1 MDFCKSCA
9 DCGVI
14 NCHTMAGEFPDYC
27 VSLNITPEQYAE
39 AMSCYDD
46 PETHKLAIAAG
57 EVEYEGFGKLTRVEE
72 TIMFARK
79 MGAKKLGI
87 ANCAALIKEAN
98 TLARILRIH
107 GFEVFGVTC
116 KAGTTP
122 KTAIGLYEDCEKTGK
137 NVCNPALQ
145 AKILNDEKTDLNI
158 VLGLCVGHDSIFY
171 KYSEAPC
178 TTMIVKDKVLVHN
191 PAAALYSTGFFYK
204 RLMKNN
210 EDLK

>member
-1 MDFCKSCA
+1 M
-9 DCGVI
+9 
-14 NCHTMAGEFPDYC
+14 
-27 VSLNITPEQYAE
+27 
-39 AMSCYDD
+39 
-46 PETHKLAIAAG
+46 
-57 EVEYEGFGKLTRVEE
+57 
-72 TIMFARK
+72 
-79 MGAKKLGI
+79 
-87 ANCAALIKEAN
+87 
-98 TLARILRIH
+98 ARILRIH

-171 KYSEAPC
+171 KYSEVPC

-191 PAAALYSTGFFYK
+191 PAAAPYSTGFFYK

>member
-1 MDFCKSCA
+1 
-9 DCGVI
+9 
-14 NCHTMAGEFPDYC
+14 
-27 VSLNITPEQYAE
+27 
-39 AMSCYDD
+39 
-46 PETHKLAIAAG
+46 
-57 EVEYEGFGKLTRVEE
+57 
-72 TIMFARK
+72 MFARK
-79 MGAKKLGI
+79 LGAKKLGI
-87 ANCAALIKEAN
+87 ANCAALINEAN
-98 TLARILRIH
+98 TLAKILRIH

-122 KTAIGLYEDCEKTGK
+122 KTAIGLYADCEKTGV

-171 KYSEAPC
+171 KYSKAPC

-204 RLMKNN
+204 RLLKNN
-210 EDLK
+210 EDLR

>member
-116 KAGTTP
+116 
-122 KTAIGLYEDCEKTGK
+122 
-137 NVCNPALQ
+137 
-145 AKILNDEKTDLNI
+145 
-158 VLGLCVGHDSIFY
+158 
-171 KYSEAPC
+171 
-178 TTMIVKDKVLVHN
+178 
-191 PAAALYSTGFFYK
+191 
-204 RLMKNN
+204 
-210 EDLK
+210 

>member
-27 VSLNITPEQYAE
+27 VSLNITPEQYVE

-79 MGAKKLGI
+79 MGAKKLGMSKKQWPTMRRF
-87 ANCAALIKEAN
+87 NK
-98 TLARILRIH
+98 RSQY
-107 GFEVFGVTC
+107 F
-116 KAGTTP
+116 
-122 KTAIGLYEDCEKTGK
+122 GK
-137 NVCNPALQ
+137 N
-145 AKILNDEKTDLNI
+145 
-158 VLGLCVGHDSIFY
+158 F
-171 KYSEAPC
+171 
-178 TTMIVKDKVLVHN
+178 
-191 PAAALYSTGFFYK
+191 
-204 RLMKNN
+204 KNTRF
-210 EDLK
+210 